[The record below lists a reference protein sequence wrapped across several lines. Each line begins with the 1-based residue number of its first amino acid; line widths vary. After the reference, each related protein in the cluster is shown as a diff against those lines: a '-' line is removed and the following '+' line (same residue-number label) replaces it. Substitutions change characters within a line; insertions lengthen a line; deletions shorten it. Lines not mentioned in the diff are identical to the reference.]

1 MGKRWK
7 LERDKRERD
16 LRQLQ
21 PQSGRGQRS
30 LVATVTHF
38 FINPCPGVSGHPQV
52 PPFPHG
58 QCLCMEHSQLP
69 PSSLGTFAS
78 TVCPAHGETIW
89 AALETMVRTQSC
101 LPKSTCLWKEVM
113 EGEGKGLLRVS
124 FGYLFPG
131 WQSRMRIGAWIT
143 PKLVQG
149 SKTSPGADQRWCHS
163 CNE

>member
-7 LERDKRERD
+7 LERDKWERD

-38 FINPCPGVSGHPQV
+38 FINHCPDVSGHPQV

-113 EGEGKGLLRVS
+113 EGEGKRAAESLLWVPFSRLAKWDENWGLDCS
-124 FGYLFPG
+124 QTCPG
-131 WQSRMRIGAWIT
+131 QQDKPRG
-143 PKLVQG
+143 
-149 SKTSPGADQRWCHS
+149 
-163 CNE
+163 

>member
-78 TVCPAHGETIW
+78 TVCPARGETIW

-113 EGEGKGLLRVS
+113 EGEGKRAAESLLWVPFSRLAKRDENWGLHCS
-124 FGYLFPG
+124 QTCPG
-131 WQSRMRIGAWIT
+131 QQDKPRG
-143 PKLVQG
+143 
-149 SKTSPGADQRWCHS
+149 
-163 CNE
+163 